1 MQMVGVVSAALV
13 MPLVLQLLLTGYGFG
28 PATEANPD
36 SLTAPQATLMQSVAD
51 GVFSGDLPWPMIY
64 AGMAIGVVVIL
75 LDLWQEKR
83 GSDFRIP
90 VLAVAV
96 GIYLPFELDSAIML
110 GGVIAWLVSR
120 YQSRNRGSVQD
131 FEKQQSKS
139 ENSGLLFAS
148 GLITGEALI
157 GIGLA
162 IPVAVYGSTDVLQV
176 ADEPFGSLPGII
188 VIGAICWWLYSLAAK
203 SFLRE
208 SDD

>member
-1 MQMVGVVSAALV
+1 

-28 PATEANPD
+28 PPTEAQPD

-51 GVFSGDLPWPMIY
+51 GVFSGNLPWPMVY
-64 AGMAIGVVVIL
+64 AGMAIGAVVIA
-75 LDLWQEKR
+75 LDSWQEAR
-83 GSDFRIP
+83 GSSFRIP

-110 GGVIAWLVSR
+110 GGLIALGVSW
-120 YQSRNRGSVQD
+120 YQTRNKENVEN
-131 FEKQQSKS
+131 FEAQEAKS

-162 IPVAVYGSTDVLQV
+162 IPVAIWGSGDVMAI
-176 ADEPFGSLPGII
+176 ADDPFGSLPGIL
-188 VIGAICWWLYSLAAK
+188 VVAGICWWLYSIATK
-203 SFLRE
+203 SFLDQAE
-208 SDD
+208 E